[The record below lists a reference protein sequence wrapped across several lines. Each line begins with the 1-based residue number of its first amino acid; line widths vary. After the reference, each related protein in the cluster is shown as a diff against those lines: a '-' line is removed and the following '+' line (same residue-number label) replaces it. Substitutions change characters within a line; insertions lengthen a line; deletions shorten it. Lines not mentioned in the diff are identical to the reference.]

1 MEPVIVRGLAIG
13 EGMPKICV
21 PIAAQSKS
29 AVLSEAR
36 ELQNMPADLAEWRA
50 DWQEGVFQEGNVREM
65 LHELRAIL
73 GEMPLLFTFR
83 TAQEGGE
90 QDIDTETYVKL
101 NIEAIQSGHVDLVDV
116 QAFLG
121 EAPAKELIHEA
132 HRHGVKVIASYHDFE
147 QTPAQGEI
155 VSRLIKMQEMGADIA
170 KIAVMPKDARD
181 VLTLLA
187 ATEEMRRAYAKG
199 PIVTMSMSK
208 CGVIS
213 RISGEAFGSAI
224 TFAAGN
230 KASAPGQIDAVS
242 LSRALEAIH
251 GSPDAE
257 LQ

>member
-1 MEPVIVRGLAIG
+1 MESVMVRGLAIG

-90 QDIDTETYVKL
+90 RDIDTETYVRL

-170 KIAVMPKDARD
+170 KIAV
-181 VLTLLA
+181 
-187 ATEEMRRAYAKG
+187 
-199 PIVTMSMSK
+199 IVTMSMSK